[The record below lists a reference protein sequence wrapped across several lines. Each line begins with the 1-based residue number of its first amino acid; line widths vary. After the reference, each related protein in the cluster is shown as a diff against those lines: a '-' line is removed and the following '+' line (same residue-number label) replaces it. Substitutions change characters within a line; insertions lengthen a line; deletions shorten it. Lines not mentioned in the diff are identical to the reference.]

1 MIIVSGQAIKPVEDA
16 GNPGRISGSGILIS
30 WWQSVNPEQRRFF
43 YLQEQRNC
51 INGTGDIMK
60 PVKIPRMPKT
70 EYDSL
75 IKRQYV
81 SRIAFGACEHPYIAP
96 FMYVFD
102 GKYLYFLSTK
112 YGRKMEYFKS
122 NPKVSVE
129 IEEYTP
135 DLSAFTFVSL
145 QGFLEEVTDPSQKK
159 KVREQFVGMIKNK
172 GLSPHVLSAFGHSP
186 ADSPETIVTQERS
199 MVWKLVGVKDIVAL
213 KNG

>member
-1 MIIVSGQAIKPVEDA
+1 MD
-16 GNPGRISGSGILIS
+16 
-30 WWQSVNPEQRRFF
+30 
-43 YLQEQRNC
+43 
-51 INGTGDIMK
+51 
-60 PVKIPRMPKT
+60 PVKIPKMPKA

-75 IKRQYV
+75 IRRQYV

-122 NPKVSVE
+122 SPKVSVE
-129 IEEYTP
+129 IEEYAP

-145 QGFLEEVTDPSQKK
+145 QGFLEEVQAPARKME
-159 KVREQFVGMIKNK
+159 VRKLFVEMIKNRN
-172 GLSPHVLSAFGHSP
+172 LSMRVLSAFGHSSV
-186 ADSPETIVTQERS
+186 DSLEAIVNEERS